1 MRILAFLL
9 PMALVL
15 HAAPPRP
22 FGLVIHGGAGRILR
36 SEMKPEQEK
45 ACRTGLEA
53 ALKAG
58 YAVLES
64 GGSSLDAVE
73 AAVRVLEDDPSFNA
87 GKGAVLT
94 AEGQAELDAAIMDGR
109 KQAAG
114 SVAGLRHIRNPI
126 SLARKVMERSPHVML
141 IGDGAEAFARTQ
153 GLAFVAPDYFITPQ
167 RREAWR
173 KAKAKAE
180 GGDPKGTVG
189 AVALDQQGNLAAA
202 TSTGGM
208 MMKRWG
214 RVGDAPL
221 IGAGTWADN
230 ATCAVSCTG
239 WGEFFIRTA
248 VAHDIAARMAYGGA
262 KLEGAAQAS
271 LDKAKALGGDG
282 GLIAL
287 DVQGHLTLPFNTQ
300 GMFRGF
306 RMSDGRQAVKV
317 FGDE

>member
-1 MRILAFLL
+1 MRILAFLCVA
-9 PMALVL
+9 ALSL
-15 HAAPPRP
+15 AAAPPRP

-36 SEMKPEQEK
+36 GELKPEAEK
-45 ACRTGLEA
+45 ACRAGLDA

-73 AAVRVLEDDPSFNA
+73 AAVRVLEDDPHFNA
-87 GKGAVLT
+87 GRGAVLT
-94 AEGQAELDAAIMDGR
+94 AEGHAELDAAVMDGR
-109 KQAAG
+109 TRGAG
-114 SVAGLRHIRNPI
+114 SVAGLRHVKNPI
-126 SLARKVMERSPHVML
+126 TLARRVMEQSPHVML
-141 IGDGAEAFARTQ
+141 IGEGAEAFAKAQ
-153 GLAFVAPDYFITPQ
+153 QLPLVDPGYFITPE
-167 RREAWR
+167 RLESWK
-173 KAKAKAE
+173 KAKAKAQ

-189 AVALDQQGNLAAA
+189 AVALDQQGHLAAA

-221 IGAGTWADN
+221 IGAGTWADD

-239 WGEFFIRTA
+239 WGEFFIRGA

-262 KLEGAAQAS
+262 KLEAAAQES
-271 LDKAKALGGDG
+271 LDAVKVMGGDG

-287 DVQGHLTLPFNTQ
+287 DAQGRLALPFNSA

-306 RMSDGRQAVKV
+306 RMSDGRSAVRL
-317 FGDE
+317 FADE